1 MCTNTPGGHSC
12 SCAPGFSLGA
22 DGRTCSDTGVL
33 GLCYAAWGPGQCSN
47 PSQVIDIFTLI
58 SILCVFNICIISI
71 ISTGGGDQ
79 VQLLLLRRHLHP
91 ASAAGLGQPLLA
103 LPRPRYTEYLY

>member
-1 MCTNTPGGHSC
+1 MCSGAKCRDIDECGGGGGGGGGCVGGVCTNTPGGHSC

-47 PSQVIDIFTLI
+47 PSQVIYLLQFLI
-58 SILCVFNICIISI
+58 VSNIY
-71 ISTGGGDQ
+71 TGC
-79 VQLLLLRRHLHP
+79 HI
-91 ASAAGLGQPLLA
+91 
-103 LPRPRYTEYLY
+103 